1 MEGLGV
7 PLLSITAVLP
17 DSGYYV
23 FGMMDFTQSNMIP
36 VSTNYWIDYLTDYN
50 TLSMRPDN
58 GNLFVKLRAERNS
71 RIALMRAPTVFWAP
85 DGYDIAHSLFVSGD
99 LESNRVGFDLIYR
112 FPRPNMTWRYLMLI

>member
-1 MEGLGV
+1 MEGLDV

-23 FGMMDFTQSNMIP
+23 FGMMDFTQANMVP

-71 RIALMRAPTVFWAP
+71 RVALMRFPSTFWAP
-85 DGYDIAHSLFVSGD
+85 DGYNIVHSLFLTGEVEANRMG
-99 LESNRVGFDLIYR
+99 LELIYR
-112 FPRPNMTWRYLMLI
+112 FPRPNMTWRFLLFM